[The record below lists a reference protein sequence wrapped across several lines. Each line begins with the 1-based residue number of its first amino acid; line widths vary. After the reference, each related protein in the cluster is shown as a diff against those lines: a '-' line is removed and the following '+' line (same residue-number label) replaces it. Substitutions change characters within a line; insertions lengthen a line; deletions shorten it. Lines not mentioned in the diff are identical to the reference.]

1 MKEKKGGILRWPW
14 NIIIY
19 TALVLVL
26 RIFAIPV
33 ILILLW
39 VQRKNNPHGE
49 AEGYCLSRTR
59 KRLVWLIWSLLVL
72 VIAAALLCM
81 LIVGLKQD
89 REYQETMDYVTL
101 AFCGI
106 GGPLFLA
113 AGLYLGFVA
122 VRDTFF
128 PEKSALAKSIRSQ
141 LPYPEEAPP
150 AGTLFAMVDE
160 DLKENAQWFGSVGI
174 GKEWVLGDGVN
185 KIDRIRGIFVVDE
198 LHQHHTQTGTRTNRT
213 LQLVLIDD
221 RWQRTV
227 TSFHDLNDLKAAADC
242 LALRVPDARRGVND
256 ANLEFWHLDESQR
269 EDFERQFQQQRNR
282 RVSEQAQR
290 EMMNSGPQDMILRQ
304 EDGQVTSRVTASLV
318 EEQLKIYLERGDGW
332 FVLTPN
338 RPVETAGRS
347 FCALHVSVS
356 EGNVRMLLE
365 MQERPGY
372 GLARAVT
379 EQEAIGILSG
389 WLHRNT
395 PDFTGWE
402 VRQINAPADR
412 EIHSDKRGQ
421 SHAKLS
427 LLYASGAAESHS
439 TFTGEDVQLAADG
452 IVDGTYQLVELVHS
466 VGYLW
471 IRVTAGDKMDG
482 RCTVEA
488 SRPGGEKLEFYISK
502 MSPREA
508 AAWLTGYPD
517 GRFMPGGK
525 DWKRVKK

>member
-81 LIVGLKQD
+81 LVVGLKQD
-89 REYQETMDYVTL
+89 REYRETMDYVTL

-150 AGTLFAMVDE
+150 VGTLFAMVDE
-160 DLKENAQWFGSVGI
+160 DLKENALWFGSVGI

-227 TSFHDLNDLKAAADC
+227 TSFHDLQDLKAAADC

-269 EDFERQFQQQRNR
+269 EDFERQFQQQ
-282 RVSEQAQR
+282 
-290 EMMNSGPQDMILRQ
+290 
-304 EDGQVTSRVTASLV
+304 
-318 EEQLKIYLERGDGW
+318 
-332 FVLTPN
+332 
-338 RPVETAGRS
+338 
-347 FCALHVSVS
+347 
-356 EGNVRMLLE
+356 
-365 MQERPGY
+365 
-372 GLARAVT
+372 
-379 EQEAIGILSG
+379 
-389 WLHRNT
+389 
-395 PDFTGWE
+395 
-402 VRQINAPADR
+402 
-412 EIHSDKRGQ
+412 
-421 SHAKLS
+421 
-427 LLYASGAAESHS
+427 
-439 TFTGEDVQLAADG
+439 
-452 IVDGTYQLVELVHS
+452 
-466 VGYLW
+466 
-471 IRVTAGDKMDG
+471 
-482 RCTVEA
+482 
-488 SRPGGEKLEFYISK
+488 
-502 MSPREA
+502 
-508 AAWLTGYPD
+508 
-517 GRFMPGGK
+517 
-525 DWKRVKK
+525 KRVKK